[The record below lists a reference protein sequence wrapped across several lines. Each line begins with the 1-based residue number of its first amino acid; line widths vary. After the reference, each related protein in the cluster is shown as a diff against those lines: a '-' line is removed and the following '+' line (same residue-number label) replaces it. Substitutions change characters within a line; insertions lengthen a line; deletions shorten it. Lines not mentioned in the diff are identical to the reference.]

1 MTAPVV
7 WVDGRLLPVHLATV
21 SAVDRGFRSGEGVFE
36 TLRVREGRT
45 FRLASHLE
53 RLQTAAT
60 GVGLHVA
67 STALTEAVAEVVEAN
82 AHLGADLVVRIT
94 CSAGALDLSGPF
106 PGQGVGPATVV
117 VTAQRTRAAGAPPLP
132 PATGSLVDL
141 HRPLAAWKTTS
152 YLVALTAGR
161 EARRRGASDALLCD
175 AAGRPLEAAT
185 ANLFAVSGT
194 TLVTA
199 PVTAGVLPGITRAAV
214 LAIATELGLA
224 VDERALSRTELR
236 AAAEALLT
244 SAVRG
249 VQPLVVLDGRP
260 IGSGTS
266 GPITRRLDAA
276 LQELVATTSRPLPG
290 PGVREG

>member
-1 MTAPVV
+1 MV
-7 WVDGRLLPVHLATV
+7 WVDGHLLPVHLATI

-53 RLQTAAT
+53 RLQAAAT
-60 GVGLHVA
+60 GVGLQVA
-67 STALTEAVAEVVEAN
+67 SAALIEAIAAVVEAN
-82 AHLGADLVVRIT
+82 THLGTDLVVRIT
-94 CSAGALDLSGPF
+94 CSAGPLDLSCPF
-106 PGQGVGPATVV
+106 PGQSAGPATVV

-132 PATGSLVDL
+132 PASGHLVDL
-141 HRPLAAWKTTS
+141 HRPLAGWKTTS

-161 EARRRGASDALLCD
+161 EARRHGASDAVLCD

-199 PVTAGVLPGITRAAV
+199 PVTAGVLPGITRAAIV
-214 LAIATELGLA
+214 AIATELGLA
-224 VDERALSRTELR
+224 VDERALSRAELR

-249 VQPLVVLDGRP
+249 VQPLVALDGRP
-260 IGSGTS
+260 LGSGTP

-276 LQELVATTSRPLPG
+276 LRELVAATSLPLPERG
-290 PGVREG
+290 AREV